1 MPRMAPKD
9 NAKIDD
15 TAYELV
21 LTVLALFFRLRAAG
35 MQEGAVTEWGGGAW
49 GLMRSLATG
58 GPQTVPHLARA
69 RPVARQRMQILV
81 NELAASGLVELL
93 DNPHHKRSRLVRLTQ
108 AGEAAFRKIDAR
120 VRRMIAQ
127 LTADLDP
134 RTIRTARDLLQELHR
149 RLERKT
155 QGQRIHWS
163 ARSGEHTY

>member
-1 MPRMAPKD
+1 MPPKD
-9 NAKIDD
+9 HAKPDD
-15 TAYELV
+15 AAYELV

-35 MQEGAVTEWGGGAW
+35 QHEGAVTEWGGGAW

-81 NELAASGLVELL
+81 NELATAGLVELI
-93 DNPHHKRSRLVRLTQ
+93 DNPHHKRSRLVRLTH
-108 AGEAAFRKIDAR
+108 AGEVAFRKMDAR
-120 VRRMIAQ
+120 VRAMITR
-127 LTADLDP
+127 LTDDLDP
-134 RTIRTARDLLQELHR
+134 RAIRTARDLLQEMQR

-155 QGQRIHWS
+155 QGQRIRWS